1 MGLRRA
7 LNSKRESA
15 TQNTSVLGKDLN
27 TRTKRGLAAAIAKMF
42 SGKVVRDGPQGINR
56 KGRGRTRRS
65 GGRSAF
71 YAKSREKP
79 LKRIL
84 SK

>member
-27 TRTKRGLAAAIAKMF
+27 TRTKRFAAAIAKMF
-42 SGKVVRDGPQGINR
+42 SGKVVRDGSPGYKQ
-56 KGRGRTRRS
+56 KGQRRTRRS
-65 GGRSAF
+65 GGRSGF